1 MLVLAMEFSRG
12 KRAPKALL
20 LAKDERSPRRGA
32 ASPLGGTRGQSPP
45 ESRSLKTEQKA
56 STSDQ
61 LGVPGERRTG
71 AGVTRQ
77 YDSLERR

>member
-32 ASPLGGTRGQSPP
+32 ASPLGGTRGAEPAR
-45 ESRSLKTEQKA
+45 ESFPQNGTE
-56 STSDQ
+56 SVDQ
-61 LGVPGERRTG
+61 
-71 AGVTRQ
+71 
-77 YDSLERR
+77 